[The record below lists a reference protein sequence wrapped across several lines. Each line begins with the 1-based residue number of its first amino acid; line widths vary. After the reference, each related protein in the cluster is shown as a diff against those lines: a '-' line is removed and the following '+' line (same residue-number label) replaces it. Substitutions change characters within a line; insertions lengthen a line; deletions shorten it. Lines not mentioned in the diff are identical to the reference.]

1 VLRIV
6 IVFLVLVLCGS
17 AWAQGRGH
25 SRGGGGGMQR
35 HGGGGQMQY
44 HDRSRG
50 GGNWSGMGRSG
61 QRWRG
66 FNNDLGTAIVGGAIG
81 SIFGNWFSQPEPQVI
96 IVPQEREVPEL
107 ACEQKYRSFVRATG
121 TYTGFDGLAHAAV
134 GCQ

>member
-1 VLRIV
+1 
-6 IVFLVLVLCGS
+6 VFLALVLCGS

-35 HGGGGQMQY
+35 HGGGGQMQH

-66 FNNDLGTAIVGGAIG
+66 YNNDLGTAIVGGAIG
-81 SIFGNWFSQPEPQVI
+81 SIFGNWFNQPEPQVI
-96 IVPQEREVPEL
+96 VVPQEMPEMQQFTP
-107 ACEQKYRSFVRATG
+107 AWYQYCSMKYKSFDPQTG
-121 TYTGFDGLAHAAV
+121 TYMGYDGLRHA
-134 GCQ
+134 CQ